1 MGRLGRGGA
10 RERREGCPG
19 KGVPTG
25 ADFATT
31 RATWRSIWVW
41 TLSSTSN
48 KRRNRKG
55 PLPMAAAP
63 LFESPS
69 SWGPQPSPTQW
80 VGWGE
85 EEQGSGGRDAHA
97 WASRRERTLRRRGRR
112 GAVPGYGRLLQSPV
126 KRSAE
131 RPGAGAQ
138 RAAQTKKQLR
148 RSVRI
153 YREVKDKAGRN
164 GLPCPFYTV

>member
-1 MGRLGRGGA
+1 MDASYKIQRGIHVHLIQFFM
-10 RERREGCPG
+10 CPE
-19 KGVPTG
+19 
-25 ADFATT
+25 F
-31 RATWRSIWVW
+31 WVHI
-41 TLSSTSN
+41 T
-48 KRRNRKG
+48 
-55 PLPMAAAP
+55 LPMAAAP
-63 LFESPS
+63 LFGSPS

-164 GLPCPFYTV
+164 GLPCPF

>member
-1 MGRLGRGGA
+1 
-10 RERREGCPG
+10 
-19 KGVPTG
+19 
-25 ADFATT
+25 
-31 RATWRSIWVW
+31 
-41 TLSSTSN
+41 
-48 KRRNRKG
+48 
-55 PLPMAAAP
+55 MAAAP